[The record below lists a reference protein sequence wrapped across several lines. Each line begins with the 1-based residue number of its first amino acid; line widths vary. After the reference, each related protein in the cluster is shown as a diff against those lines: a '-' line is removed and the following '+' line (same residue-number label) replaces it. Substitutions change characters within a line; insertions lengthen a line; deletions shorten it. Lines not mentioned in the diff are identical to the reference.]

1 MYEQFFGLEDE
12 PFRLTPDPQY
22 LYLTPKHAEALAHLR
37 LGLTESSGFV
47 CITGDVGTGKTT
59 LLRTFLSELGPNVS
73 AAYTLVPPLSALE
86 LLRRICRDFGLPATT
101 NSAGDLLDTLQ
112 TYLDEQNRAGRICV
126 LVLDEAQAL
135 SVDLLEQIRLLL
147 NLETETQ
154 KLLRIVLVG
163 QPQLRKLLLDPD
175 LAQLNQRITLRWH
188 LGPLTHR
195 ETVEYVRHRLAVA
208 SQGRATGLFTRS
220 ALRLLHSVS
229 NGVPRVT
236 NMVAHRALLAAF
248 VARQRKVTRR
258 WVAHAYREI
267 QALPLPGTLTPA
279 RKAALAVVG
288 VAIGASVVVL
298 GQPQFDQLMSAW
310 PRPRPVQQA
319 DQGSPSS
326 ATRDPLLAATDTTLP
341 QPAEPLTQAPVEPEA
356 PVVEMAPQTALP
368 PPEPAPPA
376 AVEVPVESPQVAR
389 LRSASE
395 LRARLVSLAPEEG
408 ARAAVADILAAWNA
422 GPLTV
427 KEAGALSNLEA
438 VAWRR
443 GLQHLSLSAN
453 RSMLRLLD
461 LPVILPLSEGGQTPR
476 YVTLTSLDADRAVVS
491 IGGTVSAFDARM
503 LDDLWSGEAELL
515 WKDFEGLGRTIGAGA
530 RGMAVARLQV
540 LLQDVGMFDAS
551 PTGIFDAATDKAV
564 RSFQRARRLE
574 VDGLVGPFTTIV
586 LYATADSYVRPSLA
600 SEGATDS

>member
-1 MYEQFFGLEDE
+1 
-12 PFRLTPDPQY
+12 
-22 LYLTPKHAEALAHLR
+22 
-37 LGLTESSGFV
+37 
-47 CITGDVGTGKTT
+47 
-59 LLRTFLSELGPNVS
+59 
-73 AAYTLVPPLSALE
+73 
-86 LLRRICRDFGLPATT
+86 
-101 NSAGDLLDTLQ
+101 
-112 TYLDEQNRAGRICV
+112 
-126 LVLDEAQAL
+126 
-135 SVDLLEQIRLLL
+135 
-147 NLETETQ
+147 
-154 KLLRIVLVG
+154 
-163 QPQLRKLLLDPD
+163 
-175 LAQLNQRITLRWH
+175 
-188 LGPLTHR
+188 
-195 ETVEYVRHRLAVA
+195 
-208 SQGRATGLFTRS
+208 
-220 ALRLLHSVS
+220 
-229 NGVPRVT
+229 
-236 NMVAHRALLAAF
+236 
-248 VARQRKVTRR
+248 
-258 WVAHAYREI
+258 
-267 QALPLPGTLTPA
+267 
-279 RKAALAVVG
+279 
-288 VAIGASVVVL
+288 
-298 GQPQFDQLMSAW
+298 
-310 PRPRPVQQA
+310 
-319 DQGSPSS
+319 
-326 ATRDPLLAATDTTLP
+326 
-341 QPAEPLTQAPVEPEA
+341 
-356 PVVEMAPQTALP
+356 
-368 PPEPAPPA
+368 
-376 AVEVPVESPQVAR
+376 
-389 LRSASE
+389 
-395 LRARLVSLAPEEG
+395 
-408 ARAAVADILAAWNA
+408 VADILAAWNA